1 MSQFFFFFGKLLS
14 FFKKNL
20 FHERKRPPPRI
31 CLPSPRLSNTR
42 KKIPWD
48 LHPLDLSPS
57 PPACAVIHR
66 PFFVFPSPSINS
78 PQRYH
83 MHEPWQP
90 TPSTSSSATPAPTR
104 CCCRGRRR
112 RRSQPGTRT
121 TVRSAGFAHINFFKT
136 KIILFFGKTCLPLLS
151 DFNETNAILNL
162 RKLVKQLFY
171 SFFNIF
177 NKIILKNTFA

>member
-1 MSQFFFFFGKLLS
+1 MSSL
-14 FFKKNL
+14 
-20 FHERKRPPPRI
+20 PP
-31 CLPSPRLSNTR
+31 PRLSNTR

-90 TPSTSSSATPAPTR
+90 TPSTSSSATPATTR

-121 TVRSAGFAHINFFKT
+121 TARSAGFAHINFFKT
-136 KIILFFGKTCLPLLS
+136 KIILFL
-151 DFNETNAILNL
+151 E
-162 RKLVKQLFY
+162 KLVCHFYRILTKPMQFLICENSWSNCFTASLIYLIKLF
-171 SFFNIF
+171 
-177 NKIILKNTFA
+177 